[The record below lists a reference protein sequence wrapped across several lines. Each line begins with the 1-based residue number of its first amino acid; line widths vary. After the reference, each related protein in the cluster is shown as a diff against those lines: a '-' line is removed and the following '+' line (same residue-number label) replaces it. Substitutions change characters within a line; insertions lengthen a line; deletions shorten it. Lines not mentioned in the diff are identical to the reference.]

1 MRIIIADDQK
11 HTRAGLRAILSAS
24 LPDPEIWEA
33 ATGLEAERLAEEV
46 HPHLIL
52 MDIRMP
58 ELDGLSATQHIKSRH
73 PEIKILVLSLHARC
87 ELAARA
93 AGADAF
99 VCKGEDPAHLLDAV
113 TRLAVQSGDDE
124 PRNQR

>member
-11 HTRAGLRAILSAS
+11 HTRAGLRAVLSAS
-24 LPDPEIWEA
+24 LRSPEIWEA
-33 ATGLEAERLAEEV
+33 ATWLEAERLAEEV
-46 HPHLIL
+46 HPDLIL

-58 ELDGLSATQHIKSRH
+58 EVDGLSATQHIKSRH
-73 PEIKILVLSLHARC
+73 PEIRILVLSLHARS

-99 VCKGEDPAHLLDAV
+99 VCKGEDPEHLLDAV
-113 TRLAVQSGDDE
+113 TRLAVQSRGDE